1 MTKTSQGLTIRYQ
14 PEPIDSKQLSFAI
27 WLGLP
32 LHQFQKNWLLS
43 DQYFT
48 LQFDHFY
55 ALAWYQMLRHAMIY
69 RIGIGRHMMAKGDG
83 LKEKL
88 TLFRFYLDKTRKK
101 SKSNLDNQKCI
112 YYCSFFLPKFIQMQL
127 FISIKSI
134 VEKLNVNMPH

>member
-1 MTKTSQGLTIRYQ
+1 MTVRQKFFKLKFSKFLQNFRTLNVFGKFLLIV
-14 PEPIDSKQLSFAI
+14 IDSKQLSIAI

-88 TLFRFYLDKTRKK
+88 TFFRFYLDKTRKK
-101 SKSNLDNQKCI
+101 SK
-112 YYCSFFLPKFIQMQL
+112 
-127 FISIKSI
+127 
-134 VEKLNVNMPH
+134 